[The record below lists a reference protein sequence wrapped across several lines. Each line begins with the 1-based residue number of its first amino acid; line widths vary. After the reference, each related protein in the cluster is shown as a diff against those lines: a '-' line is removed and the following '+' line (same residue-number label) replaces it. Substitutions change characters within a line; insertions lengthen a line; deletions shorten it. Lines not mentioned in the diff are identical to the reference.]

1 MKLSKKK
8 EKIQHL
14 KSKNNEFSLQTT
26 NLLTIIEK
34 NDKNFS
40 HKKQNQLEDQK
51 IFKKSE
57 NIPNN
62 DKNRKYSD
70 LEKYA
75 LKILNDFD

>member
-1 MKLSKKK
+1 MSKKK

-34 NDKNFS
+34 NEKNFS
-40 HKKQNQLEDQK
+40 NKKQNQVEDQK
-51 IFKKSE
+51 NFKKSE

-62 DKNRKYSD
+62 DKNRKYSE